1 MVRFLLAGKGSFSAD
16 SGESMVSARGHG
28 VVTEAGD
35 GTTDGARVS
44 PYKGKV
50 YPLAHGH
57 LKACM
62 FNMYT
67 MGFVTD

>member
-1 MVRFLLAGKGSFSAD
+1 M
-16 SGESMVSARGHG
+16 SARGHG

-35 GTTDGARVS
+35 GATDGARVS

-50 YPLAHGH
+50 YPLSHGH